1 LRRTALEIT
10 GGEKVSRWKTTGT
23 VAVALT
29 ILLTACSSGAS
40 TEIQAEMEEFQF
52 SPVEWT
58 VPEGEEIT
66 IELVNNGT
74 LDHEWVIL
82 QPGVNLLDETGLP
95 DTEEELL
102 ADFVYW
108 EDEVA
113 AGETKTVTFTA
124 PPAGEYQVIC
134 AIEGHFDSGMEGTL
148 TSESSS

>member
-1 LRRTALEIT
+1 MSKWRIWLAL
-10 GGEKVSRWKTTGT
+10 
-23 VAVALT
+23 ALPMAF
-29 ILLTACSSGAS
+29 LLASCSSGPS
-40 TEIQAEMEEFQF
+40 TEIKADMEEFQF

-58 VPEGEEIT
+58 VSEGEEIT

-82 QPGVNLLDETGLP
+82 QPGVTISNESELP
-95 DTEEELL
+95 ETEEELL

-108 EDEVA
+108 EDEVE

-134 AIEGHFDSGMEGTL
+134 AIEGHFESGMEGTL
-148 TSESSS
+148 TSESA